1 MRYIPGTNGSI
12 DLSGAVSPQ
21 GDGRPRLVQPSATV
35 SILLIVLT
43 SLGAFFAPV
52 AIAGHWS
59 PLLVAAPII
68 AAAFVGSRF
77 TAGVVVVAGG
87 ATVVIDHHDGLLRS
101 PILPLHFGALL
112 AISAVALTARTLH
125 DRSVRDL
132 HQIRTVSEAVQT
144 VLLRPIPRHMGCLRA
159 AAVYRA
165 AAEHA
170 RVGGDLYAAARTGR
184 ATRLLIGDVRGKG
197 LPAIHDASAL
207 VSAFHDADHL
217 HDTLAELAASLE
229 RSVRRHLTQ
238 LTECDSE
245 FSECFITALLA
256 EIPDD
261 GGRVDIVNCGHP
273 PPLLRRHGHVNV
285 LESHRPAPP
294 FGLAGDEADAFHPDT
309 FAFGAGDT
317 LLFYTDGIIEARD
330 TAGDFYPLAQRASGW
345 PWGEPEAILQRI
357 SDDLDAYTGRRLDDD
372 LAMMAVQY
380 CVRPCG
386 EFSRPR

>member
-1 MRYIPGTNGSI
+1 M
-12 DLSGAVSPQ
+12 
-21 GDGRPRLVQPSATV
+21 
-35 SILLIVLT
+35 
-43 SLGAFFAPV
+43 
-52 AIAGHWS
+52 
-59 PLLVAAPII
+59 LVAAPIL

-77 TAGVVVVAGG
+77 TACVVVVAGG

-112 AISAVALTARTLH
+112 AISAVAMTARALH

-132 HQIRTVSEAVQT
+132 NQIRTVSEAVQT

-207 VSAFHDADHL
+207 ISAFHDADHL

-238 LTECDSE
+238 LTECGSE

-261 GGRVDIVNCGHP
+261 GGLVDIVNCGHP
-273 PPLLRRHGHVNV
+273 PPLLRHHGHVNV
-285 LESHRPAPP
+285 LESDHPAPP
-294 FGLAGDEADAFHPDT
+294 FGLAGDEAGAFHPDT

-330 TAGDFYPLAQRASGW
+330 TAGDFYPLAERASGW

-357 SDDLDAYTGRRLDDD
+357 SDDLDAYTGRPLEDD

-380 CVRPCG
+380 CARSSG
-386 EFSRPR
+386 EFPRPR